1 MARVHRS
8 DPSAPGIRRLRR
20 GRGFSYQWPD
30 GSLVDDP
37 DVRARIDGLAIPPAW
52 DDVWICLEPEGHIQA
67 VGVDAAGR
75 RQYRYHDAWRRKRDR
90 AKFRRLEG
98 FGRALP
104 MLRATVADDLHR
116 RGFPRERVLAG
127 TVRLLDGGAMRIG
140 DESYAKQNGSYGLTT
155 LRRTHI
161 EIRGDTVHARFTG
174 KSGVDQEVD
183 VRDHELARLIAGLRR
198 AHREPQLWAW
208 RDRDLWRPVRRG
220 DVNVHLRTIV
230 GDGYSAKDF
239 RTWHASVL
247 AARTLAEHDPSEG
260 RRAVRETYRVVA
272 DRLGNTP
279 AVARASYIDPRVVDA
294 FLDEGRTIDLVRS
307 DADTALLNLLGAD

>member
-1 MARVHRS
+1 
-8 DPSAPGIRRLRR
+8 
-20 GRGFSYQWPD
+20 
-30 GSLVDDP
+30 
-37 DVRARIDGLAIPPAW
+37 VRARIDGLAIPPAW
-52 DDVWICLEPEGHIQA
+52 DDVWICLDPDGHIQA

-104 MLRATVADDLHR
+104 MLRSTVGDDLHR
-116 RGFPRERVLAG
+116 RGFSRERVLAG

-155 LRRTHI
+155 LRREHVRT
-161 EIRGDTVHARFTG
+161 RGDTVRVRFTG

-183 VRDHELARLIAGLRR
+183 VCDRELARLIAGLRR

-208 RDRDLWRPVRRG
+208 RNGGGWRPVRRG
-220 DVNVHLRTIV
+220 DVNQHLRTIV

-239 RTWHASVL
+239 RTWHATVL

-260 RRAVRETYRVVA
+260 RRAVRDAYRVVA
-272 DRLGNTP
+272 ERLGNTP
-279 AVARASYIDPRVVDA
+279 AVARDSYIDPRVVDA
-294 FLDEGRTIDLVRS
+294 FLDDGHTVDLSES
-307 DADTALLNLLGAD
+307 DADQALLDLLDAD